1 MFTDNLF
8 TLILTQALFLKE
20 IFWSLNYELN
30 ICFWPLDAAVGCHIS
45 RFYICLIISFHLQI
59 KKLSTCCT
67 QSL

>member
-30 ICFWPLDAAVGCHIS
+30 ICFWPLDARLLAAILAVSIS
-45 RFYICLIISFHLQI
+45 V
-59 KKLSTCCT
+59 
-67 QSL
+67 